1 MTFPRISSP
10 PFLTSALP
18 ESKRIESTM
27 LTVSLPLSSE
37 IVICPF
43 EISDFIFSSMLSYVE
58 LTFWT
63 CSSLAFTRLA
73 FSALSFAFSAS
84 RSATFLR
91 SSKMVCERLSD
102 FD

>member
-1 MTFPRISSP
+1 
-10 PFLTSALP
+10 
-18 ESKRIESTM
+18 M
-27 LTVSLPLSSE
+27 LTVSFPLSSE

-43 EISDFIFSSMLSYVE
+43 EISDFIFSIMFSYVE

-91 SSKMVCERLSD
+91 SSEMDCERLSD
-102 FD
+102 FDRRILSSSSLSETALSRWSVT